1 MKKKIRYILI
11 LLFGIC
17 ILLGGYLLYVIT
29 QNNKFETNIEEI
41 EKDNKEKFKLIQ
53 TTNDK
58 NTEVNINVIVNSN
71 NFDYVLNPD
80 ETKSNSNY
88 YSYKVKENGTYT
100 FTVFNKDGSS
110 KVSEIIVDSII
121 DKTDDDEKKE
131 EIEIENEDK
140 KEEEIDKETEVK
152 EEVKVEE
159 PKVEQPKVNNIVVGT
174 SLNISG
180 TDLKNCLSKS
190 SDYLLYLEV
199 GKPYTIN
206 STIEPSN
213 TTDTSVSI
221 SSNSNIISISGNT
234 ITATSVGNSLITVK
248 SNSNNSLVK
257 TIRVLSV
264 PNSVT
269 NATTYSSKKVL
280 GTVTKKDFSIKYE
293 VPVDSSIYIT
303 QSMAITPNYIV
314 FNQMSRNAEKGR
326 IRIINKTT
334 HKLVRNIKLGK
345 DYGHCNSA
353 TYNPNTK
360 MVYISKYG
368 EEYKQKGLY
377 CLSVNDNDI
386 GASNEVKCS
395 YLDNYQVGRFVYD
408 SKLNIYIHDMSEYLN
423 IYDSDFN
430 KIDQYHNKKIRNTN
444 QGFLSYNGVLYM
456 PNSTNYMDM
465 YRITDMKYLGSYNFD
480 FHEIEDIEVWN
491 EQSGEFALLFYL
503 TGTKK
508 DQFGTTKKIKM
519 FK

>member
-1 MKKKIRYILI
+1 MKDKLRNIIVF
-11 LLFGIC
+11 LFIIC
-17 ILLGGYLLYVIT
+17 IILGGTLLYVVIK
-29 QNNKFETNIEEI
+29 NNNMENEIKEI
-41 EKDNKEKFKLIQ
+41 EREKKEKVRLIQ

-58 NTEVNINVIVNSN
+58 NTEVNINVIVDSD

-110 KVSEIIVDSII
+110 KVSEIIVDSIVEKI
-121 DKTDDDEKKE
+121 DEEEKKE
-131 EIEIENEDK
+131 EIENEEK
-140 KEEEIDKETEVK
+140 K
-152 EEVKVEE
+152 EEVKIEE

-180 TDLKNCLSKS
+180 TNLKNCLSKS

-199 GKPYTIN
+199 GKAYTIN

-221 SSNSNIISISGNT
+221 GSNSNIISISGNT
-234 ITATSVGNSLITVK
+234 ITATGVGNSLITVM
-248 SNSNNSLVK
+248 SNSNNSLSK

-360 MVYISKYG
+360 MVYITRYG
-368 EEYKQKGLY
+368 KEYKQKGLY

-386 GASNEVKCS
+386 GASNEVKCD
-395 YLDNYQVGRFVYD
+395 YLNTYQVGRFVYD
-408 SKLNIYIHDMSEYLN
+408 SKLDIYIHDMGEYLN
-423 IYDSDFN
+423 VYDSDFN
-430 KIDQYHNKKIRNTN
+430 KIDQYHNKKIRSTN

-465 YRITDMKYLGSYNFD
+465 YRITDMKYLGSYNLD

-491 EQSGEFALLFYL
+491 EQNGEFALLFYL